1 MVAMGQTALSGERLR
16 QTDEFLAEAWA
27 DLVRHDER
35 LRGTTVE
42 VRFDRGVA
50 HLTGA
55 VADPAQLRLVR
66 ELIGRLS
73 GVLGVWCRVAVGG
86 RAPVVVDLGCGA
98 TKQWPGNLGLDIYP
112 APGVNAVANLAGSLP
127 LRDASVDVFFAVHI
141 VEHLI
146 DFLPLFDECHRVLRP
161 GGVLHVMSPWWRH
174 VNAVADPTH
183 VRLLDVQTFKGICGQ
198 RPPGTPRWY
207 PLHVGCDGA
216 AVFADLAT
224 LTGHRVVER
233 YGMTE
238 TLITVSARTDGP
250 RRPGTVGL
258 ALPGVRTRLV
268 GDDGTPLPADGAT
281 MGELQVTGPTLFDGY
296 LNRPD
301 ADAASRTPDGWFR
314 TGDVATVDPDGWHR
328 IVGRASTDLI
338 KSGGYRIGAGEV
350 EDALLTHP
358 GVREAAVVGTPH
370 PDLGQQVTAYVVG
383 DGVGEAELI
392 DFVARHL
399 SAHKRPREVRL
410 VDALPRNALGKVQ
423 KTRLSADG

>member
-16 QTDEFLAEAWA
+16 QTDGFLAEAWA
-27 DLVRHDER
+27 DMVRHDER
-35 LRGTTVE
+35 LRGTAVE

-50 HLTGA
+50 HLTGE
-55 VADPAQLRLVR
+55 VADPEQLRLVR

-73 GVLGVWCRVAVGG
+73 GVLGVWCRVAVAG

-127 LRDASVDVFFAVHI
+127 LRDDSVDVFFAVHI

-216 AVFADLAT
+216 SIFADL
-224 LTGHRVVER
+224 
-233 YGMTE
+233 
-238 TLITVSARTDGP
+238 
-250 RRPGTVGL
+250 
-258 ALPGVRTRLV
+258 
-268 GDDGTPLPADGAT
+268 TPLP
-281 MGELQVTGPTLFDGY
+281 
-296 LNRPD
+296 PD
-301 ADAASRTPDGWFR
+301 APAPPAS
-314 TGDVATVDPDGWHR
+314 H
-328 IVGRASTDLI
+328 L
-338 KSGGYRIGAGEV
+338 
-350 EDALLTHP
+350 
-358 GVREAAVVGTPH
+358 
-370 PDLGQQVTAYVVG
+370 
-383 DGVGEAELI
+383 
-392 DFVARHL
+392 ARFF
-399 SAHKRPREVRL
+399 
-410 VDALPRNALGKVQ
+410 D
-423 KTRLSADG
+423 